1 MKTREVWLKKYFLRF
16 IKYNLVG
23 VSVFFLNIGIYYT
36 VYYPLF
42 KESAVWPLSITGA
55 LMEFTALTMVNR
67 TKLGNMFDNCKT
79 Q

>member
-1 MKTREVWLKKYFLRF
+1 MSTRAVWLKKYILRF

-23 VSVFFLNIGIYYT
+23 SSVFFLNVGIYYA

-55 LMEFTALTMVNR
+55 LLEFTALTIVNR
-67 TKLGNMFDNCKT
+67 TKLGNMFDTCKT
-79 Q
+79 